1 LLLHAEVFETDGI
14 TRNLEHTQNNKT
26 VTVEVH
32 SSKLHIE
39 EEPEVLKIYV
49 PKDQKDQELCYLR
62 ALPTKLFNEIMMGD
76 TSKNSTLAAD
86 SSAVAIIA
94 AIFTSS
100 DEVIDYLLDEAGI
113 VSVPYPDEF
122 IDEAANL
129 AEPGIEPTEQNGDR
143 LQVNPADEST
153 GSETEGRIPTPE
165 ESGSLTGSRLL
176 SPTPAFSSRANYR
189 TESQASRQPLISSFG
204 SPTST
209 PQNNTLPSF
218 SVNSSQAEY
227 RRLLNNVIS
236 AARSKRGGF
245 PARGPFNLDGLLSA
259 LPMDSPE
266 PVSYDL
272 PFGVRNENQ
281 LAHDMKVGAA
291 GELYVRFYLT
301 QSECAC

>member
-1 LLLHAEVFETDGI
+1 MFETDGI

-39 EEPEVLKIYV
+39 DSEVLKIYV

-76 TSKNSTLAAD
+76 TSRNSTLAAD

-94 AIFTSS
+94 ALFTSS
-100 DEVIDYLLDEAGI
+100 DEVIGYVLDEAGI
-113 VSVPYPDEF
+113 VPVPYPDEF
-122 IDEAANL
+122 DGEASNL

-143 LQVNPADEST
+143 PEVNTADEST
-153 GSETEGRIPTPE
+153 GPGTEGRIPTPE
-165 ESGSLTGSRLL
+165 KCGSSTGSNLL
-176 SPTPAFSSRANYR
+176 SPTPAFSYRANYR
-189 TESQASRQPLISSFG
+189 SESPASRQPLISSFS
-204 SPTST
+204 SPPSS
-209 PQNNTLPSF
+209 PPNNTLPPF
-218 SVNSSQAEY
+218 SVNSSQTEY
-227 RRLLNNVIS
+227 RRLLNNVIA
-236 AARSKRGGF
+236 AARSKTGGF
-245 PARGPFNLDGLLSA
+245 PTRGPFNLDELLSA
-259 LPMDSPE
+259 LPVDSPEE

-291 GELYVRFYLT
+291 GELYVRFYLK

>member
-39 EEPEVLKIYV
+39 EESEVLKIYV

-76 TSKNSTLAAD
+76 TSRNSTLAAD

-94 AIFTSS
+94 ALFTSS
-100 DEVIDYLLDEAGI
+100 DEIIGYVLDEAGI
-113 VSVPYPDEF
+113 GSVPYPDEF
-122 IDEAANL
+122 NDEASNL

-143 LQVNPADEST
+143 PEVSPADEST
-153 GSETEGRIPTPE
+153 WSGTEGRVLTPE
-165 ESGSLTGSRLL
+165 ESGSSTGSRLL
-176 SPTPAFSSRANYR
+176 SPTPTFSYRANYR
-189 TESQASRQPLISSFG
+189 SESQASRQPLISSFR
-204 SPTST
+204 SPPSS
-209 PQNNTLPSF
+209 PRSSTLPPF
-218 SVNSSQAEY
+218 SVNSSQTEY
-227 RRLLNNVIS
+227 RRLLNNVIA

-245 PARGPFNLDGLLSA
+245 PMRGPFNLDGLLSA
-259 LPMDSPE
+259 LPVDSPEE

-291 GELYVRFYLT
+291 GELYVCFY
-301 QSECAC
+301 SK